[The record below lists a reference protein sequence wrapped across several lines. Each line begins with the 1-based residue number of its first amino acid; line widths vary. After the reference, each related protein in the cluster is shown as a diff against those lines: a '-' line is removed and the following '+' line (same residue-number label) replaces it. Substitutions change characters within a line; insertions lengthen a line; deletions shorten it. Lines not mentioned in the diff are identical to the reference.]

1 VKADEMVSA
10 TEFDKAVGQTFI
22 VEANGKMVALE
33 LSAVKPIAN
42 SPRDGGGFSL
52 LFKGPREMLLPQ
64 ATYRFV
70 GSEITHDIFIVPI
83 SSDQS
88 SYTYEAVF
96 N

>member
-1 VKADEMVSA
+1 MISAAD
-10 TEFDKAVGQTFI
+10 FDRSVGQTFI
-22 VEANGKMVALE
+22 VETSGKMVALE
-33 LSAVKPIAN
+33 LSAVKRIAN

-70 GSEITHDIFIVPI
+70 GSELAHDIFIVPV
-83 SSDQS
+83 SQDATG
-88 SYTYEAVF
+88 YAYEAVF

>member
-1 VKADEMVSA
+1 MVSA
-10 TEFDKAVGQTFI
+10 ADFDSAVGQTFI

-33 LSAVKPIAN
+33 LSAVKQIAN

-52 LFKGPREMLLPQ
+52 QFKGPREMLLPQ

-70 GSEITHDIFIVPI
+70 GSDITHDIFIVPI
-83 SSDQS
+83 FGDQS